1 MVVYNEQPLM
11 KASAKAGKERAREG
25 RPCEAAGAGPE
36 ISVDEARDLL
46 RDDTRVILV
55 DVRGEGEMCLGH
67 IRGARFVPLGLLEEE
82 FRALSDERD
91 VPILVYCSSGT
102 LSLRAVERLRKM
114 GFHNARS
121 VAGGY
126 DAWLKAGSE
135 VVTDN
140 RFSTQ
145 QLERYSRNMV
155 LREIGEEGQTRLM
168 EARVLL
174 VGAGGLASSA
184 GLYLAACGIGTIG
197 IVDFDTVG
205 LSNLNRQVF
214 HGTEDVG
221 RLKVDSARAA
231 IGRINPDV
239 LVTLFTERLVPA
251 NALKIIGGFDVV
263 MDASDNVGTKF
274 LLNDACYLAG
284 KPYVFGGAVGFEGQA
299 AVFWPREGGPCLR
312 CLFPKP
318 PPTHLLPSCSQV
330 GVLGVVPGQIGLVQ
344 ATEVIKLILRIGTP
358 MIGKFYIYNA
368 LTLTTR
374 IVETGRNPDCPL
386 CGESPGIT
394 SLVGR
399 GGVDYGEED
408 SCGR

>member
-1 MVVYNEQPLM
+1 
-11 KASAKAGKERAREG
+11 
-25 RPCEAAGAGPE
+25 
-36 ISVDEARDLL
+36 
-46 RDDTRVILV
+46 
-55 DVRGEGEMCLGH
+55 MCLGH
-67 IRGARFVPLGLLEEE
+67 IGGARFVPLGFLERE
-82 FRALSDERD
+82 FHALSKERD
-91 VPILVYCSSGT
+91 MPILVYCSSGT

-114 GFHNARS
+114 GFSHARS
-121 VAGGY
+121 IAGGY
-126 DAWLKAGSE
+126 NAWLKAGSE
-135 VVTDN
+135 VVTGN
-140 RFSTQ
+140 RFSVQ
-145 QLERYSRNMV
+145 QLDRYSRNML
-155 LREIGEEGQTRLM
+155 LREIGEEGQMRLM

-184 GLYLAACGIGTIG
+184 GLYLAACGIGTVG

-231 IGRINPDV
+231 IERINPDV
-239 LVTLFTERLVPA
+239 KVVLFAERLVPA
-251 NALKIIGGFDVV
+251 NAIDIIGGFDIV

-274 LLNDACYLAG
+274 LLNDACCLTG
-284 KPYVFGGAVGFEGQA
+284 KPYVFGGAVGFDGQA

-312 CLFPKP
+312 CLFPQQP
-318 PPTHLLPSCSQV
+318 PPHLAPSCSQV

-344 ATEVIKLILRIGTP
+344 ATEAIKLILRIGTP

-368 LTLTTR
+368 LTLSTR

-386 CGESPGIT
+386 CGESPVIT

-399 GGVDYGEED
+399 GSADYGQED